1 MGSSKLD
8 LGRCSSYRTYPVIE
22 PDLFRVTQH
31 CFLGLL
37 SCLSLAG
44 WHDPPSQLSISRRV
58 CIQSFVRFSVRL
70 HKFYFFLNRQLI
82 QFNIFLSKY
91 RYCRDKEYISKFLA
105 WFLLTI
111 QQNRQNPFFNSPN
124 IVHIHISWYYIRLL

>member
-1 MGSSKLD
+1 MGVKRTSFLFKVKNAYVCLSIAILSFFVSFHLWKDYRSFIKCHPLFYRQNRKYESSHGTWNIGVYRIPIVGQNKSMGSSKLD

-58 CIQSFVRFSVRL
+58 CI
-70 HKFYFFLNRQLI
+70 
-82 QFNIFLSKY
+82 
-91 RYCRDKEYISKFLA
+91 
-105 WFLLTI
+105 
-111 QQNRQNPFFNSPN
+111 
-124 IVHIHISWYYIRLL
+124 